1 MKSICLVPM
10 FKKLNKQ
17 LLDKMCQCL
26 KPAFYTEHSFI
37 VREGDLVDE
46 MFFVWAG
53 KLESVTSNRGRT
65 SFFDTDI
72 LKPGDYC
79 GEELLIWAR
88 DPCSSSD
95 LPTSTRTVRVLHE
108 VEAFTLTADDLKF
121 VMSQFHS
128 LHNKQQL
135 RGTFRFYSQQWRS
148 WAASNIQAA
157 WRWYMKKK
165 QHHVSQHGRQERL
178 KEPLA
183 EDSGSSSF
191 SATIFASQISTNIL
205 RRRNYTGKV
214 QLPRLPPMLL
224 KKPAE
229 PDFSPFGSQGI
240 A

>member
-1 MKSICLVPM
+1 MHVSSLPTFSSWCYWI
-10 FKKLNKQ
+10 
-17 LLDKMCQCL
+17 
-26 KPAFYTEHSFI
+26 
-37 VREGDLVDE
+37 
-46 MFFVWAG
+46 
-53 KLESVTSNRGRT
+53 
-65 SFFDTDI
+65 
-72 LKPGDYC
+72 
-79 GEELLIWAR
+79 
-88 DPCSSSD
+88 DPCSSSN